1 MDIQKVKNGYIIT
14 NGSGSKEIYTTLESV
29 FSNLLLHFEGR
40 GEFFGG
46 DSFGVVEIHRKP
58 NDKFKEVEPA

>member
-1 MDIQKVKNGYIIT
+1 MNLRKIKNGYIIT
-14 NGSGSKEIYTTLESV
+14 DRFGSEEIHTTLESV

-40 GEFFGG
+40 GKWFSG